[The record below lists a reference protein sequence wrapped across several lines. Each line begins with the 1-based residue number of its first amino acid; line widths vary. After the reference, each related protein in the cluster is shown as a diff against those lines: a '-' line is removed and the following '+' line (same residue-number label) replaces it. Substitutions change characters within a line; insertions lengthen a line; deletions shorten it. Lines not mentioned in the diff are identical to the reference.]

1 MTSCPASVEH
11 CLHHS
16 MHQLAHSILVIWSV
30 TLGHTHICYIKGHTP
45 VPNCGVYWGDH
56 CAVWKGKVWSFC
68 LTNEFGT
75 VPRHNIAI
83 SAVAIVQVH
92 QMPARSF
99 GGTVTFCGD
108 SLFCN
113 MTTPFLSALRG
124 VACGMRRR
132 VCKGTTLSWQLVNSV
147 CGDTS
152 STQNRP

>member
-75 VPRHNIAI
+75 VPRQNLAI
-83 SAVAIVQVH
+83 SCAYSASSSDTSKVVWGDCNVLWWQLVLQH
-92 QMPARSF
+92 DHTLPLCTK
-99 GGTVTFCGD
+99 GCGLWD
-108 SLFCN
+108 EEEE
-113 MTTPFLSALRG
+113 
-124 VACGMRRR
+124 
-132 VCKGTTLSWQLVNSV
+132 TTLSWQPVNCV
-147 CGDTS
+147 CGGTL